1 MPRSFLVLE
10 MNMLERLP
18 PRGLMDLLKEKGE
31 LMVMSL
37 ALIVLFLDPVP
48 DIIGSQ
54 LVALS

>member
-1 MPRSFLVLE
+1 

-31 LMVMSL
+31 LMAMSL

-54 LVALS
+54 LVALF